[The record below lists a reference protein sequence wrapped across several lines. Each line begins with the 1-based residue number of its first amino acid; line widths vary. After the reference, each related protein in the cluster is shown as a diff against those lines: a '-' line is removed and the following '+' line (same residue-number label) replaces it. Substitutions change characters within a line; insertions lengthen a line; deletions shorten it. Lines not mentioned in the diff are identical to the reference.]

1 MRRGVGLLVML
12 ALVYSLTF
20 PGVVSTSHSAD
31 QAAEQPAEQTPE
43 RGDETSAD
51 QPAPEIPEI
60 PVKGKVTMV
69 DIGAKKCIP
78 CKLMA
83 PIMKELEKEYH
94 ETGRAAIYFIDVWE
108 NKEQGKKF
116 GIRSIP
122 TQIFYDSEGN
132 EVKRH
137 EGFISKEDV
146 VAMLEKLGVK

>member
-1 MRRGVGLLVML
+1 MRKSFGILAAAGLVFSFTLLGLLL
-12 ALVYSLTF
+12 TSYSAEQT
-20 PGVVSTSHSAD
+20 AQ
-31 QAAEQPAEQTPE
+31 QAAEQSAEQ
-43 RGDETSAD
+43 SAS
-51 QPAPEIPEI
+51 EIPEI

-94 ETGRAAIYFIDVWE
+94 DTGKAAIYFIDVWV
-108 NKEQGKKF
+108 NKEQGRKF
-116 GIRSIP
+116 GIRTIP
-122 TQIFYDSEGN
+122 TQIFYDSDGN

-137 EGFISKEDV
+137 EGFISKEDI

>member
-1 MRRGVGLLVML
+1 VRKSFGFLAAAGLMFSFTLF
-12 ALVYSLTF
+12 ALRV
-20 PGVVSTSHSAD
+20 TSNCAEETAQQTAEKSVE
-31 QAAEQPAEQTPE
+31 QSAEQ
-43 RGDETSAD
+43 SAL
-51 QPAPEIPEI
+51 EIPEI

-83 PIMKELEKEYH
+83 PIMKDLEKEYH
-94 ETGRAAIYFIDVWE
+94 DTGRAAIHFIDVWE

-116 GIRSIP
+116 GIRTIP
-122 TQIFYDSEGN
+122 TQIFYDSDGN

-146 VAMLEKLGVK
+146 VAMLENLGVK